1 MGVTTSEA
9 MSIST
14 GNTSATVVDS
24 EWTSPDLHYGG
35 RALPQSVL
43 AQSVLDGDR
52 FVGTSPGACL
62 VRQMIARLSAACATT
77 LIHGETGTGK
87 EIVAL
92 LLHRNSPRAKGPLV
106 PVNCAAIPEA
116 MIEGELFGYEKGAFS
131 SAVRS
136 YPGKFGLA
144 DGGTLFLDE
153 IGELS
158 VPAQAKILRA
168 IESKEVF
175 PLGSMR
181 PRRCC
186 VRIIAA
192 TNRDL
197 GAEVAAGRFRADL
210 FYRLAVV
217 RLHIPPLA
225 SRRSDI
231 ALIAAHL
238 VRELAEELCCA
249 VPVIDPAALRELQS
263 RDWPGNVRELRN
275 ALEHAMVV
283 AEDSGTLRA
292 SDLPQ
297 PWNHGPAA
305 TAESA
310 HPAATD
316 GIDEVIAAIRACGGQ
331 KAQAARLL
339 NVSRTTLYRRLQ
351 RLGQSP
357 TGA

>member
-1 MGVTTSEA
+1 MTVFGSFIGNESRVSWP
-9 MSIST
+9 SDISCDRST
-14 GNTSATVVDS
+14 GDDGERIVDA
-24 EWTSPDLHYGG
+24 H
-35 RALPQSVL
+35 
-43 AQSVLDGDR
+43 R
-52 FVGTSPGACL
+52 FVGDSPAARQL
-62 VRQMIARLSAACATT
+62 RQMIARLANANATT

-92 LLHRNSPRAKGPLV
+92 LLHRNSPRSAGPLI

-158 VPAQAKILRA
+158 LAAQAKILRA

-175 PLGSMR
+175 PLGSMQ
-181 PRRCC
+181 PRRCS
-186 VRIIAA
+186 VRIVAA

-217 RLHIPPLA
+217 RLHIPPLIE
-225 SRRSDI
+225 RQDDI
-231 ALIAAHL
+231 AAIARYLLADL
-238 VRELAEELCCA
+238 ARELGRPEPVLGADAAAELERR
-249 VPVIDPAALRELQS
+249 P
-263 RDWPGNVRELRN
+263 WPGNVRELRN
-275 ALEHAMVV
+275 AIEHAMVV
-283 AEDSGTLRA
+283 ARDERVITA
-292 SDLPQ
+292 ADLP
-297 PWNHGPAA
+297 PSWERRARPAEPPA
-305 TAESA
+305 FALAEDLA
-310 HPAATD
+310 MP
-316 GIDEVIAAIRACGGQ
+316 DEAVIEAIRVCGGQ
-331 KAQAARLL
+331 KARAARML

-351 RLGQSP
+351 RLSHDTAP
-357 TGA
+357 A